1 MCPSLAEPDSGGIPR
16 RELLL
21 EKTVF
26 PVRQKGVPPLLLPSS
41 VLQLPRCLAR
51 TCNLN
56 FHDSTLFELDSFKR
70 CNFSRENRLQSLIC
84 FANVGYSPTPR
95 QHFCKTAAP
104 KNFSAAC
111 GSELETILLKKT
123 VFPVRQKGVPPLLL
137 PASVLQLPRCLA
149 RIYSLNSHDTTLFEF
164 ESFKKCNCSRKY
176 ILVNFV
182 CSANVGCSPTPRQHF

>member
-1 MCPSLAEPDSGGIPR
+1 MKRNKNLGENRKESQLPIKSRGCNKTQGFRGNCDSKGKLGMCPSLAEPDSGGIPR

-21 EKTVF
+21 EKPVF

-70 CNFSRENRLQSLIC
+70 CNCSRENRLQSLIC

-95 QHFCKTAAP
+95 QHF
-104 KNFSAAC
+104 
-111 GSELETILLKKT
+111 
-123 VFPVRQKGVPPLLL
+123 
-137 PASVLQLPRCLA
+137 
-149 RIYSLNSHDTTLFEF
+149 
-164 ESFKKCNCSRKY
+164 
-176 ILVNFV
+176 
-182 CSANVGCSPTPRQHF
+182 